1 MRIKSIK
8 KTAILII
15 IALLT
20 GCASKETN
28 RIDTKETHLTTIRW
42 GENDLQEMANSVVS
56 SILYSSTIDFSKSYG
71 VGKITNHSHDHI
83 DTKLFSHKITSSLLK
98 SAKVKIV
105 KEKNSS
111 AIFFGKISSI
121 FKKNNRTK
129 DMFFNFNFTLID
141 TQTSQVIWS
150 QDIPIRKIQKRELF
164 GW

>member
-1 MRIKSIK
+1 M
-8 KTAILII
+8 
-15 IALLT
+15 
-20 GCASKETN
+20 GCASKETHRVN
-28 RIDTKETHLTTIRW
+28 PKETHLTTIRW

-56 SILYSSTIDFSKSYG
+56 SILSSSTIDFSKSYG

-83 DTKLFSHKITSSLLK
+83 DTKLFSHKITTALLQ
-98 SAKVKIV
+98 SGKVKIV

-141 TQTSQVIWS
+141 NQTSKVIWS
-150 QDIPIRKIQKRELF
+150 QDDPIRKLQKRDLF